1 MNTRPRIKICG
12 ITSLDAA
19 EIAVAAGADALG
31 FVFYEKSPRYVT
43 AEQAQTIIEKLPP
56 FITKVGLFVNHSAAE
71 VHMTLATTQLDV
83 LQFHGQETEDYC
95 RRFRQPYIKAIGVR
109 SQESLA
115 AELTRYPSASALLL
129 DAYDEILLGGT
140 GQAFDWRWFPQN
152 HSQPLILAGGLTPE
166 NIAEAIQHTQPY
178 AVDVS
183 SGVESSKGVKDK
195 ALIQAFIKKARAAS
209 CHSNKIIKPFR
220 GII

>member
-12 ITSLDAA
+12 ISTLESAQAA
-19 EIAVAAGADALG
+19 IAAGADALG

-43 AEQAQTIIEKLPP
+43 AEQAQAIIEKLPP
-56 FITKVGLFVNHSAAE
+56 FITKVGLFVNHSVAE
-71 VHMTLATTQLDV
+71 VHMTLAGVQLDV
-83 LQFHGQETEDYC
+83 LQFHGQEMEDYC
-95 RRFRQPYIKAIGVR
+95 RRFRQPYVKAIGVP

-115 AELTRYPSASALLL
+115 AQLARYPSASALLL

-152 HSQPLILAGGLTPE
+152 HSQPLILAGGLTSE
-166 NIAEAIQHTQPY
+166 NVAEAIQQTRPY

-183 SGVESSKGVKDK
+183 SGVESGKGIKDTT
-195 ALIQAFIKKARAAS
+195 LIQAFIKKARAVS
-209 CHSNKIIKPFR
+209 CHSNKV
-220 GII
+220 